1 MTEVLH
7 TPATSAESRAVTP
20 EQEALAREHQAS
32 LDKAAT
38 FLDDQIPALCRLT
51 GMDVRVAI
59 GDGWATATQKL
70 VRSPLTHHS
79 SLKKA
84 IQLTT
89 VCLLLCMS

>member
-38 FLDDQIPALCRLT
+38 FLDDQIPALCTNWHGRT
-51 GMDVRVAI
+51 
-59 GDGWATATQKL
+59 
-70 VRSPLTHHS
+70 S
-79 SLKKA
+79 SDW
-84 IQLTT
+84 
-89 VCLLLCMS
+89 